1 MINDAFGV
9 GVARTTRPVLAAG
22 TSHAAHAAPAAPA
35 AARKH
40 RAAAVT
46 DASVDVGGPP
56 KAR

>member
-1 MINDAFGV
+1 MIDTVFGV
-9 GVARTTRPVLAAG
+9 RVAG
-22 TSHAAHAAPAAPA
+22 TVLTVATAHAAHAAVPA

-46 DASVDVGGPP
+46 DASVAVEGPP